1 MLAFSLD
8 NLLFL
13 LLIAVAALFQLLS
26 KTINKAGKSDSGE
39 TSSAPRT
46 RTPQPIQHASRE
58 SDADRIR
65 KFLEALG
72 QPPSSALPP
81 PVLPRTD
88 IAPRPVA
95 PVQPPPVL
103 TPAWRLPR
111 ERQQKRDIAQ
121 EGSHPPQQPSR
132 LQQII
137 PPPVPSPAAPAFEVH
152 EALPVELQQLPIIMP
167 SAEAYAAPKALGV
180 AKAADFK
187 TEIATLL
194 ASKSSLKKVILLREI
209 LGTPRGLQALDATL

>member
-26 KTINKAGKSDSGE
+26 KTINKAGKKDSNE
-39 TSSAPRT
+39 TSESP
-46 RTPQPIQHASRE
+46 TPQTPRPIQRAPRE

-72 QPPSSALPP
+72 QPTSSTPPP

-88 IAPRPVA
+88 IPPRGLA
-95 PVQPPPVL
+95 PVQPPPVI
-103 TPAWRLPR
+103 PGAWRLPR
-111 ERQQKRDIAQ
+111 ERRGKPDVSKRESAPI
-121 EGSHPPQQPSR
+121 EQPSG
-132 LQQII
+132 LKQIV

-152 EALPVELQQLPIIMP
+152 EALPVELQRLPTITP
-167 SAEAYAAPKALGV
+167 SAEAYAVPKALDV
-180 AKAADFK
+180 TTTADSK
-187 TEIATLL
+187 TDIATLL
-194 ASKSSLKKVILLREI
+194 ASKSSLRQVILLREI
-209 LGTPRGLQALDATL
+209 LGVPRGLQPMDATL